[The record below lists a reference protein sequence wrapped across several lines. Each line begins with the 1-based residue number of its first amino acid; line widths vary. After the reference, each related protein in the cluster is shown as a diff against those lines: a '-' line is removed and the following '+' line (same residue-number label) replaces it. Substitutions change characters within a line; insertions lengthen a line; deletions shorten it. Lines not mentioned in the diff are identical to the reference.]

1 MNLTVVIVPN
11 EASWVQSMDTSVH
24 LVIMPVEARIV
35 ILIPFTIE
43 PDSFS
48 AIVLDKLFQL
58 SIHES
63 IISLPLTMC
72 RTSSTT
78 PSTSDG
84 IVVITRPV
92 KERIVDMEA

>member
-1 MNLTVVIVPN
+1 MVIVSN
-11 EASWVQSMDTSVH
+11 ETRWVQSMDTSVH
-24 LVIMPVEARIV
+24 LVIMPVEARIL

-48 AIVLDKLFQL
+48 TIVLDKLLEL

-63 IISLPLTMC
+63 IIGLPLTMG
-72 RTSSTT
+72 RTPSTT